1 MSVKSA
7 YQAALQQG
15 YQADPTQQVALNAL
29 QTCYEGITDGHK
41 KVPGVYLWGAVG
53 RGKTWLM
60 DLFFQ
65 AVKAQARR
73 QHFHHFMRFIHQRLF
88 ALTGTKEPLRVIAKE
103 LASEVRVLCFDEL
116 YVNDIGDAMLLG
128 PLFQALFNEGVTLVA
143 TSNIAPQGLYEDG
156 WNRQPFLPAIEALE
170 KHCAVIHLDGAQDH
184 RLQLATNKQ
193 RYWQEDASGMQEAF
207 AWYGPVQTGIDR
219 VALSAGHELSVLQ
232 CSERAVWA
240 TYESLCMQP
249 LAAADYIQLCDRFAA
264 IFVSKVPDLNAP
276 AEERQIA
283 RGTEDAASAVKAGER
298 LLKPQSLHDD
308 GVRRFIGLVDE
319 CYDSNVPLYVQAA
332 LPLAELYREGGLL
345 FPFQRTLS
353 RLMEMQT
360 ERFPRN

>member
-1 MSVKSA
+1 MSVHRA

-15 YQADPTQQVALNAL
+15 YQADPAQQVALDAL
-29 QTCYEGITDGHK
+29 QACYVGLSSGQK
-41 KVPGVYLWGAVG
+41 QVLGVYLWGAVG

-65 AVKAQARR
+65 SVKEQARR
-73 QHFHHFMRFIHQRLF
+73 QHFHHFMRYIHQRLF
-88 ALTGTKEPLRVIAKE
+88 ALTGTKEPLQVIAKE

-128 PLFQALFNEGVTLVA
+128 PLFQALFSEGVTLVA

-156 WNRQPFLPAIEALE
+156 WNRQPFLPAIAALE
-170 KHCAVIHLDGAQDH
+170 KHCTVVHLDGAQDH
-184 RLQLATNKQ
+184 RLQLAANKQ
-193 RYWQEDASGMQEAF
+193 RYWQGDAPGMQQAF
-207 AWYGPVQTGIDR
+207 EWYGPEVDLKRIELT
-219 VALSAGHELSVLQ
+219 AGHELVALRT
-232 CSERAVWA
+232 SERAVWA
-240 TYESLCMQP
+240 TYNSLCMQP
-249 LAAADYIQLCDRFAA
+249 LAAADYIALCDRFAA
-264 IFVSKVPDLNAP
+264 IFVSDVPDLNAP
-276 AEERQIA
+276 AEDRHIA
-283 RGTEDAASAVKAGER
+283 RGTEDAASAVKAGDR